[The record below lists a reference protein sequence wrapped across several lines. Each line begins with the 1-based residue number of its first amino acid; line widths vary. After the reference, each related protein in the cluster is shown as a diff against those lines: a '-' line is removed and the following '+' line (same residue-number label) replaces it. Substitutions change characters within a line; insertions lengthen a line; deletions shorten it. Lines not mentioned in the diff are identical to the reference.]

1 MGRYLDLIKR
11 LSNEPERE
19 NESTT
24 ETTLT
29 TEGGL
34 WSYTSFLSCPNN
46 CASDGVLGSSVEAG
60 SQSQSAYPQLQ
71 TIVADAKTKTIETTK
86 VGAKSASG
94 DATLSYIAVD
104 HAGQETIGD
113 IVDWHDWY
121 EGRAAIIE
129 HDGAIPRDWAE
140 GFARLHPDRPPSDV
154 PRRRWQTFIDD
165 CGRFL
170 DTWGAEA
177 LALGWGPLEL
187 FGCDGEK
194 PFARVDQM
202 GLIWFIKGGH
212 VASMSMS
219 AAVIETAIGVRQ
231 TYRRRPVAMGEVA
244 LPWELTEEQARLS
257 RNGAL
262 PGVDMT
268 I

>member
-1 MGRYLDLIKR
+1 MSSTLACMSARHEPMGRGVPRLQGVNRVHSVTPPPALDSDLR
-11 LSNEPERE
+11 S
-19 NESTT
+19 
-24 ETTLT
+24 
-29 TEGGL
+29 GL
-34 WSYTSFLSCPNN
+34 RDPGDRANGFLVTAKEATSGSI
-46 CASDGVLGSSVEAG
+46 ADGVSFE
-60 SQSQSAYPQLQ
+60 
-71 TIVADAKTKTIETTK
+71 
-86 VGAKSASG
+86 
-94 DATLSYIAVD
+94 VD
-104 HAGQETIGD
+104 GPEPMAAQPEPLD
-113 IVDWHDWY
+113 
-121 EGRAAIIE
+121 EERAAIIE

-140 GFARLHPDRPPSDV
+140 GFARLHPDRPPGDV

>member
-121 EGRAAIIE
+121 EEAAIVE
-129 HDGAIPRDWAE
+129 RDGVIPRAWAE
-140 GFARLHPDRPPSDV
+140 GFARLHPDRPPAGV
-154 PRRRWQTFIDD
+154 PQKRWLTFIDD
-165 CGRFL
+165 VGRFL
-170 DTWGAEA
+170 DSPFCAVAGSF
-177 LALGWGPLEL
+177 GWGPLDL
-187 FGCDGEK
+187 FGCDRDR
-194 PFARVDQM
+194 PFARIDHV
-202 GLIWFIKGGH
+202 GLLWLLNGDMLIELDGNR
-212 VASMSMS
+212 
-219 AAVIETAIGVRQ
+219 AVIERRFGVRQ
-231 TYRRRPVAMGEVA
+231 TFRRRPV
-244 LPWELTEEQARLS
+244 S
-257 RNGAL
+257 R
-262 PGVDMT
+262 
-268 I
+268 